1 MSRRAPQRAR
11 PHRPNSKRVDALQ
24 ARLSSLEA
32 TFNHLDIFM
41 PPMDEAK
48 LGGTIS
54 TERLTMTGNTV
65 GDKKKMK
72 RRHERLLALYIEK
85 LEGLLPSG
93 GDGGDGGGAGGK
105 AAAAAAAPA
114 AAPAAAAAAAASA
127 TTAAGVGEQRGGQKR
142 RRRGRRERGGQGN
155 RGMGGGG
162 GGGND
167 GGDNESASSSDSDHG
182 SGGEDYELD
191 APDYAQS
198 RFVRDTA
205 VLLRKKQRCVASGT
219 KCGRCWLRPRRCLC
233 SKVQLP
239 VALSRPLRFIVYMSR
254 EDYLS
259 GGDDAKLLQVA
270 FPGRTDIFV
279 HGRAGDDARLAAAVA
294 AGDAE
299 RTLLLFPDDDAH
311 DSTEWLRARGLLAE
325 VAGGGGGGEDGGC
338 GGAGGGE
345 DGRGGGG
352 RKGSGVCGGSGA
364 GGVGGVGGVGSAAA
378 SGDPFP
384 LLTIMVV
391 DGTWRKARRMA
402 RHLEEHVV
410 PGIPHVK
417 LAPTV
422 LSVYQRRQSQP
433 DRICT
438 VEAVAMLVGEAGELE
453 AASVLLDLVKL
464 NIEALT
470 YGRDDAGGRKSLW
483 GVGGNPAWYYGR
495 TT

>member
-72 RRHERLLALYIEK
+72 RRHERLLALYIEQ

-93 GDGGDGGGAGGK
+93 GDGGDGGDGGGAGGEGGEGLT
-105 AAAAAAAPA
+105 AAA
-114 AAPAAAAAAAASA
+114 AAAAAAAASA

-155 RGMGGGG
+155 RSRGG

-167 GGDNESASSSDSDHG
+167 GGDNASASSSDSDH
-182 SGGEDYELD
+182 GGEDYELD
-191 APDYAQS
+191 APDYEQS

-205 VLLRKKQRCVASGT
+205 VLLRKKERCVASGT

-239 VALSRPLRFIVYMSR
+239 VALSRPVRFIVYMSR

-311 DSTEWLRARGLLAE
+311 DSTEWLRARGLAE

-338 GGAGGGE
+338 GGAGGGG

-352 RKGSGVCGGSGA
+352 GR
-364 GGVGGVGGVGSAAA
+364 SAR
-378 SGDPFP
+378 GD
-384 LLTIMVV
+384 V
-391 DGTWRKARRMA
+391 
-402 RHLEEHVV
+402 
-410 PGIPHVK
+410 
-417 LAPTV
+417 
-422 LSVYQRRQSQP
+422 
-433 DRICT
+433 
-438 VEAVAMLVGEAGELE
+438 AV
-453 AASVLLDLVKL
+453 
-464 NIEALT
+464 
-470 YGRDDAGGRKSLW
+470 
-483 GVGGNPAWYYGR
+483 
-495 TT
+495 